1 MAFSIEIL
9 GVRWQDGKYSL
20 HPACGCIGDADELMR
35 DPRFRDVSHM
45 LSYRDYMGILTV
57 EEALDM
63 SQRYDERV
71 QARHAPEQRTALRDN
86 SDDYFR
92 KSLKGASFVLV
103 HIYEWESGM

>member
-1 MAFSIEIL
+1 
-9 GVRWQDGKYSL
+9 
-20 HPACGCIGDADELMR
+20 MR

-45 LSYRDYMGILTV
+45 LSYRDYIGILTV
-57 EEALDM
+57 EEALGTYS

-71 QARHAPEQRTALRDN
+71 QSRQAPEQRTALRDN